1 MAPVEESM
9 SRRPEIQAIKVNQGE
24 VGNWE
29 GFTQRHEGTKIGI
42 GKRKVAET
50 QGFMNGDL

>member
-29 GFTQRHEGTKIGI
+29 GFTQRHEGTKIGM
-42 GKRKVAET
+42 GKRKVVET